1 MSNAELDKLKEKNEE
16 LEQEVFEE
24 KIKGVK
30 GQIVAMEEK
39 HEIEFKNIRGD
50 LSDIK
55 DLAISTLR
63 HVKATNGR
71 VGDLEKKK
79 IKDDLLAELLEKKV
93 DKISRS
99 TRAIQFMHRYPVV
112 TTVVFLVGY
121 LFTIQEIR
129 DVVFDKFGNIIKLI
143 F

>member
-1 MSNAELDKLKEKNEE
+1 MSNDELEKLKEKNEE

-24 KIKGVK
+24 KINGVK

-39 HEIEFKNIRGD
+39 HELEFKNIRGD
-50 LSDIK
+50 LSEIK
-55 DLAISTLR
+55 TLAKDTYR

-71 VGDLEKKK
+71 VSDLEKKK
-79 IKDDLLAELLEKKV
+79 IKEDLLAELLEKKV
-93 DKISRS
+93 DKISKG

-121 LFTIQEIR
+121 LFTIKEIR
-129 DVVFDKFGNIIKLI
+129 DVVFDNFGNLIKLI

>member
-24 KIKGVK
+24 KIKGVQ

-39 HEIEFKNIRGD
+39 HKIEFKYIRDD

-55 DLAISTLR
+55 TLATDTFK

-71 VGDLEKKK
+71 VTTLEKKK
-79 IKDDLLAELLEKKV
+79 IKEELLAELLEKKV
-93 DKISRS
+93 DKISKG
-99 TRAIQFMHRYPVV
+99 TRTVQFMHKYPIV
-112 TTVVFLVGY
+112 TTIVLLVGY

-129 DVVFDKFGNIIKLI
+129 DVVFDNFGILIKLI